1 MWRYFFLYKTFKIT
15 NMTDK
20 QFTAL
25 MKKTQEAGL
34 KHKKFLSELEEEYFR
49 RYGQYPSDID
59 DDFFI
64 DAFDYCQCDL
74 PTLDQ
79 VHESATLFL

>member
-1 MWRYFFLYKTFKIT
+1 
-15 NMTDK
+15 MTDK

-34 KHKKFLSELEEEYFR
+34 KHKKLLAELEEEYFN
-49 RYGQYPSDID
+49 RYGQYPSDVD

-64 DAFDYCQCDL
+64 DAFDYCQGDL
-74 PTLDQ
+74 PTLEH
-79 VHESATLFL
+79 VHNSATLFL

>member
-1 MWRYFFLYKTFKIT
+1 MSLFDII
-15 NMTDK
+15 
-20 QFTAL
+20 
-25 MKKTQEAGL
+25 
-34 KHKKFLSELEEEYFR
+34 LSN
-49 RYGQYPSDID
+49 YGQYPSDID

-74 PTLDQ
+74 PTLNQ